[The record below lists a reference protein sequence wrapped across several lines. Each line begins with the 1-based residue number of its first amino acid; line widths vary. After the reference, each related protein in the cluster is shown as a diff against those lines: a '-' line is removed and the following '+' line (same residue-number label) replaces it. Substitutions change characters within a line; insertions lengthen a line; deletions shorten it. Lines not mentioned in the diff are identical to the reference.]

1 MGEAAC
7 KTTVRETPWIELI
20 DGKVFMM
27 SPRPRTTH
35 ADVVSNITTIF
46 KNYLWDKPCKAYGDG
61 VDVFLDEKNRFVP
74 DAMIVCNR
82 DIIRID
88 GIHRAPDLVVE
99 VLSPSTAQHDR
110 GKKMQA
116 YARAGVKEYW
126 IIAPL
131 ERTIEVYLQQDG
143 QLVLDAVYND
153 VPAWELER
161 MEPEDRAEIRSDI
174 KVSLYGDFIVHAS
187 DVFHKMDF
195 EF

>member
-88 GIHRAPDLVVE
+88 GIHGAPDLVVE
-99 VLSPSTAQHDR
+99 VLSPSTGAHDR
-110 GKKMQA
+110 GAKMRHYEA
-116 YARAGVKEYW
+116 AGVREYW
-126 IIAPL
+126 IVSPL
-131 ERTIEVYLQQDG
+131 AKSVEVYFNQNG
-143 QLVLDAVYND
+143 HFELDMMYTEYEEWD
-153 VPAWELER
+153 LER
-161 MEPEDRAEIRSDI
+161 MTDEERKAIKTEIP
-174 KVSLYGDFIVHAS
+174 VSLYDSFRVRVA
-187 DVFHKMDF
+187 DVFRDI
-195 EF
+195 